1 MSISLGQRC
10 LIPADG
16 FYEWTAD
23 QTSIRFTLPDNG
35 SIQSLAPNNAPTPA
49 VRPMARAPQKVTR
62 TTDFNTGEPPARAA
76 REPSSARKASELTET
91 TQTSVDTGTKKT
103 SSSGREAPTVN
114 EHAEA
119 KAA

>member
-1 MSISLGQRC
+1 MDRGDALASTARVCHLGRQV
-10 LIPADG
+10 ADVSR
-16 FYEWTAD
+16 T
-23 QTSIRFTLPDNG
+23 
-35 SIQSLAPNNAPTPA
+35 IQSFAPNNAPTPA

-76 REPSSARKASELTET
+76 REPSSARKASELPET
-91 TQTSVDTGTKKT
+91 TQTSADSGTKKT
-103 SSSGREAPTVN
+103 SSSGRAAPTVK